1 MITRCAPLLFFNCS
15 TLSKNLKKRYILKRS
30 FNQHL
35 MILNNFKNPLE
46 ELYHSVSSVQ
56 SKPER
61 YIPIILDVRQST
73 NYPRPG
79 IIGILQ

>member
-1 MITRCAPLLFFNCS
+1 MRNFAFFFNCS

-56 SKPER
+56 S
-61 YIPIILDVRQST
+61 YQTDISQ
-73 NYPRPG
+73 
-79 IIGILQ
+79 